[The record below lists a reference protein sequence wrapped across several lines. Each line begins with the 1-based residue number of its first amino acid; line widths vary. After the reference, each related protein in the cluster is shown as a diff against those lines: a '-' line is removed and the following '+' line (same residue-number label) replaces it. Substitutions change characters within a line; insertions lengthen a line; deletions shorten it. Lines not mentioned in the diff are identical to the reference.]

1 MNPELHD
8 QLYNLAPY
16 LVLGLMVI
24 SGLLISRLRR
34 PEDPFMKGRERYL
47 QTDNPDDLHPEDSLK
62 KTLIENGIPPFD
74 NHENM

>member
-1 MNPELHD
+1 MNRNRFNMIQLIYRKYKMNPELHD

-34 PEDPFMKGRERYL
+34 PEDPFMKGRERISS
-47 QTDNPDDLHPEDSLK
+47 D
-62 KTLIENGIPPFD
+62 
-74 NHENM
+74 